1 MTTRQLEHSQTA
13 KATPPPS
20 WGKRLGWMALIW
32 SASVLAL
39 GSAAG
44 LMRLFMNALGL
55 HGG

>member
-1 MTTRQLEHSQTA
+1 MASQQMEHAQTT
-13 KATPPPS
+13 KAASPS
-20 WGKRLGWMALIW
+20 WPKRLGWMALIW

-39 GSAAG
+39 GFTAG

>member
-1 MTTRQLEHSQTA
+1 MAPRQMEHPQTTQ
-13 KATPPPS
+13 ATPPPS
-20 WGKRLGWMALIW
+20 WPKRLGWMALIW

-39 GSAAG
+39 GFAAG